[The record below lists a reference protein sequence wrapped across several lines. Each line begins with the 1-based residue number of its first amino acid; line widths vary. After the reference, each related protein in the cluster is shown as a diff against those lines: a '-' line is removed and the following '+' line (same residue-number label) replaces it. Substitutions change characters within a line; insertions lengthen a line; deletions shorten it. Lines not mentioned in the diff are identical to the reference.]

1 MKKRIFTLAFVL
13 VLCLVLTV
21 PTFAAS
27 AADLDSRVIDIAG
40 LLTSSEEQ
48 RLEQQLDEI
57 GNEYNAY
64 LSIVTLKNS
73 HSYDIEQYTEDLFF
87 RDSFGRGET
96 EDGILLV
103 IDMSSREWAIFAN
116 GICEEAIS
124 NSDIDDI
131 GDEMTPDLTDGNYA
145 EAFEIFAEECQDY
158 LYRHTHFNWL
168 LWIVIALVVGLIVA
182 LIVILIL
189 RGQLKSV
196 RYRAAAS
203 DYIKPGSMQVTLSR
217 DMFLYRTVSRRPKPK
232 STSGG
237 SGFSGG
243 SRGSSGSGRF

>member
-13 VLCLVLTV
+13 ILCLALTI
-21 PTFAAS
+21 PTFGAS
-27 AADLDSRVIDIAG
+27 AADLESRVIDIAG

-48 RLEQQLDEI
+48 RLEKQLDQI
-57 GNEYNAY
+57 GNEYDAY
-64 LSIVTLKNS
+64 ISIVTLKNS
-73 HSYDIEQYTEDLFF
+73 NSYDIEEYTEDLFF
-87 RDSFGRGET
+87 RDNFGRGAS

-103 IDMSSREWAIFAN
+103 IDMSSRKWAIFAN

-131 GDEMTPDLTDGNYA
+131 GDEMTPDLSDGNYA

-158 LYRHTHFNWL
+158 LYRYTHFNWL
-168 LWIVIALVVGLIVA
+168 LWIFIALVVGLIVA

-203 DYIKPGSMQVTLSR
+203 DYIKPGSMKVTVSR
-217 DMFLYRTVSRRPKPK
+217 DMFLYRTVSRRPRPK
-232 STSGG
+232 SNSS

-243 SRGSSGSGRF
+243 SRGSRGSGRF